1 MYNSYY
7 INRNIF
13 EKNYTNISFI
23 DKHFINIEDF
33 TNIFV
38 YVKIYETSK
47 FERKLKL
54 DKLNNKNTQL
64 IYFIEFVKS
73 NDVPLTNVI
82 NILAQQEQNKI
93 KYNSINH
100 YYNTDTFKNFYE
112 NVNIEYFIPND

>member
-33 TNIFV
+33 TNLFV

-93 KYNSINH
+93 KYNSINY